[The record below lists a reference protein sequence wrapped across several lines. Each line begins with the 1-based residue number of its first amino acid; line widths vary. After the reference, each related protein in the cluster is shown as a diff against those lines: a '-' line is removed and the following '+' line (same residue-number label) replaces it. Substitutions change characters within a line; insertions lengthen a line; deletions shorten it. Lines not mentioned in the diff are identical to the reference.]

1 MKDAK
6 SLMSLD
12 NGERLD
18 YFDTVRTMWASKNKN
33 PRLHKT
39 VGNWYVFHNSALLLN
54 LNSFLRVLH
63 ELGGLLNTANV
74 PFSPTIVPPRSMV
87 SILQNLDEG
96 KITGSTA
103 KRLLAMIFD
112 GDNREVN
119 TIIDQDNLSLQR
131 LSREEYTTMAQ
142 ALLDDDPQKVEQIQ
156 KGKQLGKLKF
166 FVGQMMR
173 QGSGRVE
180 AQKAEAVL
188 KELLHLE

>member
-1 MKDAK
+1 
-6 SLMSLD
+6 
-12 NGERLD
+12 
-18 YFDTVRTMWASKNKN
+18 
-33 PRLHKT
+33 
-39 VGNWYVFHNSALLLN
+39 
-54 LNSFLRVLH
+54 
-63 ELGGLLNTANV
+63 
-74 PFSPTIVPPRSMV
+74 MV

-103 KRLLAMIFD
+103 KRLLAMVFD
-112 GDNREVN
+112 GDKREVN

-131 LSREEYTTMAQ
+131 LSREEYIMMAQ
-142 ALLDDDPQKVEQIQ
+142 ALLDEDPKKVEQIQ

-188 KELLHLE
+188 KELLDLE